1 MRIVGLTLMSRE
13 EDENED
19 TIPES
24 DPFHFSPFASYS
36 SLRDG
41 ATQGDADHQE
51 DTVVCIMQLS
61 HLS

>member
-1 MRIVGLTLMSRE
+1 MSRE

-19 TIPES
+19 TIPDS
-24 DPFHFSPFASYS
+24 DTSHFSPFAFHS